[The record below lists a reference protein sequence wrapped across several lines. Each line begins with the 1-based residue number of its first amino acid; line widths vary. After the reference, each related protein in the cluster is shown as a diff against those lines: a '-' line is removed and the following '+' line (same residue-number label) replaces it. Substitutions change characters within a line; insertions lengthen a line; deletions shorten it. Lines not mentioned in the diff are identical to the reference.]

1 MIWSLYM
8 LARSPE
14 VQTQLAEEVMR
25 NSPQMWLTHPLLKA
39 VTRET
44 LRLYPAAPFLTR
56 QLATDLEL
64 SGYSVP
70 SGVRFYH
77 YAIKMFDNTSNSY
90 QFMMVICIKMLN
102 TIGLYYLSA

>member
-1 MIWSLYM
+1 MIWALYM
-8 LARSPE
+8 IARSPE
-14 VQTQLAEEVMR
+14 VQTQLAEEIMHS
-25 NSPQMWLTHPLLKA
+25 SPQLWLTHPLLRA

-70 SGVRFYH
+70 SGV
-77 YAIKMFDNTSNSY
+77 S
-90 QFMMVICIKMLN
+90 
-102 TIGLYYLSA
+102 LYFLPA